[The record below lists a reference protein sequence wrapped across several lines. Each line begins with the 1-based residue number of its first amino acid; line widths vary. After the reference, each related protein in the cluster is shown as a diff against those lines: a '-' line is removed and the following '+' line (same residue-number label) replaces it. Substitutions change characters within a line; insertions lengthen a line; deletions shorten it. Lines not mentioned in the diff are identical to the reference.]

1 MQGVY
6 KKVIKKNSRE
16 SIVISKNV
24 FNNVPLV
31 DIRIHYKDE
40 NGDLKP
46 TRKGI
51 SIREDNLDDFVSTL
65 STFAGN
71 IKLEKETETAA

>member
-1 MQGVY
+1 M
-6 KKVIKKNSRE
+6 KVIKKNSRE
-16 SIVISKNV
+16 SIVVSKNV
-24 FNNVPLV
+24 FNNIPLV

-51 SIREDNLDDFVSTL
+51 SVREDSLDDFVSTL
-65 STFAGN
+65 SSFAQD
-71 IKLEKETETAA
+71 IKLGKESETTA

>member
-1 MQGVY
+1 M
-6 KKVIKKNSRE
+6 KVLKKNSRE
-16 SIVISKNV
+16 SIVIAKNI
-24 FNNVPLV
+24 FNNIPLV

-51 SIREDNLDDFVSTL
+51 SVREDSLDALVSTL
-65 STFAGN
+65 SSFAQD
-71 IKLEKETETAA
+71 IQLRKESETTA

>member
-1 MQGVY
+1 M
-6 KKVIKKNSRE
+6 KVLKKNSRE

-24 FNNVPLV
+24 FNNIPLV

-51 SIREDNLDDFVSTL
+51 SVREDILDDVVSTL
-65 STFAGN
+65 SSFAQD
-71 IKLEKETETAA
+71 IKLGKESETAD

>member
-1 MQGVY
+1 M
-6 KKVIKKNSRE
+6 KVIKKNSRE

-24 FNNVPLV
+24 FNNIPLV
-31 DIRIHYKDE
+31 DIRIHYTDE

-51 SIREDNLDDFVSTL
+51 SVREDSLDALVSTL
-65 STFAGN
+65 SSFAQD
-71 IKLEKETETAA
+71 IQLRKESETAA

>member
-1 MQGVY
+1 M
-6 KKVIKKNSRE
+6 KVIKKNSRE

-24 FNNVPLV
+24 FNNIPLV

-46 TRKGI
+46 TRKG
-51 SIREDNLDDFVSTL
+51 SSVREDILDDVVSTL
-65 STFAGN
+65 SSFAQD
-71 IKLEKETETAA
+71 IKLGKESETAA